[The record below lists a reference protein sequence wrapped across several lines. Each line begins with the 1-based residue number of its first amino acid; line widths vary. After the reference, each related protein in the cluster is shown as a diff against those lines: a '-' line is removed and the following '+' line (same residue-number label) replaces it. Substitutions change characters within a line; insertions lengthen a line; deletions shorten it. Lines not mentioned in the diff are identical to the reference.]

1 VAKKASEKHAAGAR
15 KPSFEESLEQLE
27 AIVRRLEDGQ
37 LPLAESLDQYEQGV
51 RHLKAC
57 YTLLEQAERRIE
69 LLSGTDDQGAPVT
82 EPFDDS
88 ATCGSQEEGT
98 SGVRR
103 RVKARRERPDRDDR
117 GSAEQL
123 F

>member
-1 VAKKASEKHAAGAR
+1 MAKKASETQAADPR

-37 LPLAESLDQYEQGV
+37 LPLAESRDQYEQGV

-57 YTLLEQAERRIE
+57 YTLLEKAERRIE
-69 LLSGTDDQGAPVT
+69 LLSGTDDQGRPVT
-82 EPFDDS
+82 EPFDDT

-103 RVKARRERPDRDDR
+103 RVKARRERPERDDR